1 MIRRIVAG
9 TLGLDQPR
17 LFQQGKKAIQDQNF
31 QQARRIS
38 TRLNESQ
45 RSKLLQCMV
54 EALLQK
60 GRTQQALKMI
70 QEIDDMNKINKIKLK
85 RYIGT
90 RLLQQEKYLQAL
102 ELVNEYNIQIQDEL
116 ERIVKKKIKE
126 GKLKEAFDIF
136 RHPQFRYSHHIP
148 SLRDDVDFLLEST
161 FMENWDSRDAR
172 QIRQTEDFKKHF
184 PSTLYNTGVWYTSHD
199 NLEQAQKIASLEK
212 ALSRFQQFQLLLK
225 IGKKLLEQGKL
236 DQARNISKKF
246 TEESYQARSLLEA
259 IQKAERQQ
267 VSTLLQQLQ
276 KKNPNWE
283 TTLSQQEKKEL
294 EQHRCSTSYQVMTS
308 PVYLTTNPKV
318 RYQRSTIESWIKG
331 SHPTCP
337 TTRLQVTTTNIVPD
351 QEERKKIVAFLQKIR
366 DRGQQQAP
374 AATQSSTL
382 SARRKQQGFQQ
393 QQGLT
398 RTPPR

>member
-1 MIRRIVAG
+1 
-9 TLGLDQPR
+9 
-17 LFQQGKKAIQDQNF
+17 
-31 QQARRIS
+31 
-38 TRLNESQ
+38 
-45 RSKLLQCMV
+45 
-54 EALLQK
+54 
-60 GRTQQALKMI
+60 
-70 QEIDDMNKINKIKLK
+70 
-85 RYIGT
+85 
-90 RLLQQEKYLQAL
+90 
-102 ELVNEYNIQIQDEL
+102 
-116 ERIVKKKIKE
+116 
-126 GKLKEAFDIF
+126 
-136 RHPQFRYSHHIP
+136 
-148 SLRDDVDFLLEST
+148 
-161 FMENWDSRDAR
+161 MENWDSPDAR

-184 PSTLYNTGVWYTSHD
+184 PSTLYNTGVWYTNHD

-212 ALSRFQQFQLLLK
+212 GLSRFQQFQLLLK

-267 VSTLLQQLQ
+267 VSRLLQQLQ

-283 TTLSQQEKKEL
+283 TTLSQQEKKQL

-308 PVYLTTNPKV
+308 PVYLTTNPKI

-331 SHPTCP
+331 NQSSPPHETCP
-337 TTRLQVTTTNIVPD
+337 TTRQRVTTANIVSD

-366 DRGQQQAP
+366 DRGQQQSP
-374 AATQSSTL
+374 TATQSSTL

-398 RTPPR
+398 RTLP